1 MIKQHIL
8 RVRVRVRFPTGL
20 GTFNN
25 KSSPMTVQYIRN
37 RYRQHYEIKLY
48 YVCNNSRL
56 YRNRDIEIPLGR
68 TRLGVGI
75 SPWSQRF
82 RYTRAWAGQDT
93 NKNLRGFHPLHY
105 R

>member
-25 KSSPMTVQYIRN
+25 KSSPMTVYKKSISAT
-37 RYRQHYEIKLY
+37 L
-48 YVCNNSRL
+48 NSRL